1 MISAR
6 KKYHD
11 APPGG
16 AAAAETQDQ
25 ALPGSRSPESRASAQ
40 GPSAPCVPMYG
51 ENLIST
57 LCHRVP
63 ATDNRAGCTWSPSPS
78 NHKEKTAVLRSKVV
92 LMRSHSELEAN
103 LGPTPQHHQCS
114 FQCPLLHH
122 SCLK

>member
-16 AAAAETQDQ
+16 AGVQPRPKTRRFQ
-25 ALPGSRSPESRASAQ
+25 ALGRSPPESGACAQ
-40 GPSAPCVPMYG
+40 APSAPCVPMYG

-63 ATDNRAGCTWSPSPS
+63 ATDKQRGL
-78 NHKEKTAVLRSKVV
+78 HVV
-92 LMRSHSELEAN
+92 PKPFESQREN
-103 LGPTPQHHQCS
+103 
-114 FQCPLLHH
+114 
-122 SCLK
+122 